1 VAIPKLHLRLIVAC
15 LTNIHILHIRQPGE
29 KNMSLATG
37 LKENRM
43 SKKYDTLVLIGRF
56 QPFHNAH
63 LEIVK
68 RATALCNKLVIVVGS
83 ARQPRTYKNP
93 FTFEERAQMIRYATM
108 GLSLQIN
115 IEPNIDTIYNDQAWA
130 VRVQQAVALH
140 TKPGERVGIIGHK
153 KDDSS
158 FYLDMFPQWGYEDV
172 ELVEFLSAV
181 NIRDLYFKQDLNFN
195 FLRSVVPDS
204 TMGFLQEFVKSPEYA
219 QIIREREF
227 VANYKKQYASLPY
240 PPIFSTADA
249 VVIQSGHVLM
259 IRRRAEPGKGL
270 WALPGGYVNANT
282 DKSVEDAAI
291 RELREETGI
300 KVPAPVLRGSIV
312 RSRVFDAIDRSPRG
326 RIITHA
332 FYIQL
337 PDGDL
342 PKVKGMDDAEKA
354 RWVPIAEVRSEDCFE
369 DHYEILQHFLGA

>member
-1 VAIPKLHLRLIVAC
+1 
-15 LTNIHILHIRQPGE
+15 
-29 KNMSLATG
+29 
-37 LKENRM
+37 M
-43 SKKYDTLVLIGRF
+43 SKKYNTLVLIGRF

-68 RATALCNKLVIVVGS
+68 RATALCDKLVIVVGS

-93 FTFEERAQMIRYATM
+93 FSFDERRNMIRAATA
-108 GLSLQIN
+108 GLSMQIS
-115 IEPNIDTIYNDQAWA
+115 IEPNIDTIYNDNAWA
-130 VRVQQAVALH
+130 VRVQQIVAQH
-140 TKPGERVGIIGHK
+140 TIPGDRIGIIGHK

-181 NIRDLYFKQDLNFN
+181 NIRDLYFKSDLNFN
-195 FLRSVVPDS
+195 FLKSVVPES
-204 TMGFLQEFVKSPEYA
+204 TLEFLESFSKTKEYE

-282 DKSVEDAAI
+282 DKTVEDAAI

-300 KVPAPVLRGSIV
+300 KVPGPVLRGNIV
-312 RSRVFDAIDRSPRG
+312 RNKVFDAIDRSPRG

-337 PDGDL
+337 PDGEL
-342 PKVKGMDDAEKA
+342 PKVKGSDDADKA
-354 RWVPIAEVRSEDCFE
+354 RWVPIGDVRSEECFE
-369 DHYEILQHFLGA
+369 DHWEILQHFLGA

>member
-1 VAIPKLHLRLIVAC
+1 
-15 LTNIHILHIRQPGE
+15 
-29 KNMSLATG
+29 
-37 LKENRM
+37 M
-43 SKKYDTLVLIGRF
+43 SKKYNTLVLIGRF

-68 RATALCNKLVIVVGS
+68 RATALCDKLVIVVGS

-93 FTFEERAQMIRYATM
+93 FTFEERAQMIRHATM
-108 GLSLQIN
+108 GLSLQIS

-130 VRVQQAVALH
+130 VRVQQAVAKH
-140 TKPGERVGIIGHK
+140 TQPGERVGIIGHK

-204 TMGFLQEFVKSPEYA
+204 TMDFLQNFVTTEDYA

-291 RELREETGI
+291 RELREETVI
-300 KVPAPVLRGSIV
+300 KVPAPVLRGNIV
-312 RSRVFDAIDRSPRG
+312 RSKVFDAIDRSPRG

-332 FYIQL
+332 FFIQL
-337 PDGDL
+337 PDGEL
-342 PKVKGMDDAEKA
+342 PKVKGSDDAEKA
-354 RWVPIAEVRSEDCFE
+354 RWVPIAEVRSEECFE
-369 DHYEILQHFLGA
+369 DHYEIIQHFLGA